1 MRKTDDRSQRSEVRD
16 YQLGILTSLHDDDA
30 VTLLRA
36 IDTAIESGLIQA
48 EVPCVLCNV
57 SEQTSDEKVAA
68 RIASVQ
74 KLKHLN
80 RLLFFPSREF
90 QPELREQARKESRA
104 LGRDSELLT
113 RWRREHDRALLELL
127 PKSVTLYLS
136 IGYMQ
141 ILSSELLGVLDIL
154 NLHPAIPQIGPIGM
168 WPKVMEEQAER
179 PLPYLLA
186 VPSERLSREIP
197 QIMNISYLKAG
208 GMLHLATEQTDR
220 GPVISWYEFPLA
232 SEKLTKLWIEVA
244 ALVRMKGLE
253 SAQKKPIWKELIAE
267 IRREQFQGETPLLI
281 LTLERLSRG
290 LWEIGEKTLYVQG
303 QSYPS
308 GYCLNWEIAAYLS

>member
-30 VTLLRA
+30 VTLLHA
-36 IDTAIESGLIQA
+36 IDSAIESGLIQA

-80 RLLFFPSREF
+80 RLLFLSSREF

-104 LGRDSELLT
+104 LGRDSELMT
-113 RWRREHDRALLELL
+113 RWRREHDRALLGLL

-197 QIMNISYLKAG
+197 QIMSTSYLKAG
-208 GMLHLATEQTDR
+208 GMLHIATEQTDR

-232 SEKLTKLWIEVA
+232 SEKLTKLWIKVTER
-244 ALVRMKGLE
+244 VRAQGLE
-253 SAQKKPIWKELIAE
+253 SVKKEPIWKELLGE
-267 IRREQFQGETPLLI
+267 IRREQFKGETPLIL

-290 LWEIGEKTLYVQG
+290 LWEIREKTLYVQG